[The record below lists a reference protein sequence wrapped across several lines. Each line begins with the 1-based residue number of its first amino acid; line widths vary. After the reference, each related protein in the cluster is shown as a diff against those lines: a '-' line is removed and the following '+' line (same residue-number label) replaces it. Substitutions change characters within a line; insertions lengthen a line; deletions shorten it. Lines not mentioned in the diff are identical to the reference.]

1 MIADLTR
8 ETSSHR
14 NVITATYYI
23 FKGTMLPGYGG
34 VGIQKKDS
42 PFASSIPKSMRLK
55 QKAMRQKGILLI
67 T

>member
-1 MIADLTR
+1 
-8 ETSSHR
+8 
-14 NVITATYYI
+14 
-23 FKGTMLPGYGG
+23 MLPGYGG

-42 PFASSIPKSMRLK
+42 PFAYSIPKSMRLK